1 MEQMK
6 RQRLEK
12 VMEIYH
18 NRYNDILERIK
29 PSIKS
34 NGFAEHNQTVNFVS
48 AYELIAGYKK
58 EVVSSWYEFQIQN
71 GKRSDNRI
79 DGIIVNHS
87 TKEIYLIEAKRISRN
102 KVRKK
107 KAELIDDYCRIM
119 QLDKVNRFTEAL
131 KGENVSDY
139 SIYGILLFDIWT
151 ENKAEKEL
159 YHKWNELCN
168 SKNPTREEFIKVLD
182 ADKIIL
188 KPEYISD
195 EIFPMIKEVQC
206 LRGKKYSYY
215 LCAFIWD
222 TECKK
227 SGNR

>member
-1 MEQMK
+1 MDK
-6 RQRLEK
+6 QRLEK

-48 AYELIAGYKK
+48 AYELIAGDNK
-58 EVVSSWYEFQIQN
+58 EVVSSWYEFQIPN

-79 DGIIVNHS
+79 DGIIINHS
-87 TKEIYLIEAKRISRN
+87 AKEIYLIEAKRISRN
-102 KVRKK
+102 NVQDK
-107 KAELIDDYCRIM
+107 KAELVADYRRIM
-119 QLDKVNRFTEAL
+119 QLDKVIRFTEVL

-151 ENKAEKEL
+151 ENEAEKEL
-159 YHKWNELCN
+159 YRNWNEFCN

-182 ADKIIL
+182 ADTTIL
-188 KPEYISD
+188 KPEYVSG
-195 EIFPMIKEVQC
+195 EKFPMIKEVQC
-206 LRGKKYSYY
+206 LRGKDYSYY
-215 LCAFIWD
+215 LCAFAWD
-222 TECKK
+222 TESKK
-227 SGNR
+227 TGKQ